1 MGLSAPPPASID
13 LVGSFA
19 RRRGSDVELVLWAPT
34 QAQHAT
40 AVELAKG
47 ASVVRGSI
55 ELVSDS
61 EGDRLVARVARAE
74 LSDGQWSITVL
85 TPDGERSSVEA
96 RLLVQD
102 ARPLVLLWGAKSLE
116 AGLTPEPPAQTA
128 RKRAAQAGGRLLD
141 SALRPL
147 PPQRAVAARRS
158 LRRAARR
165 VLS

>member
-40 AVELAKG
+40 TVELGKG
-47 ASVVRGSI
+47 ATAVGGSI
-55 ELVSDS
+55 ELVSDP
-61 EGDRLVARVARAE
+61 EGDRWVARVPRAE
-74 LSDGQWSITVL
+74 LSDGQWTITVV
-85 TPDGERSSVEA
+85 TPDGERSKVEA
-96 RLLVQD
+96 RLLVQG

-116 AGLTPEPPAQTA
+116 AGIAPEPPAPTP

-147 PPQRAVAARRS
+147 PPRRAVAARKS

-165 VLS
+165 VLK